1 MNRTVGNRYV
11 NYCLLC
17 SFSANTPVYDIVFAL
32 GATGQSRSTIFD
44 LQKNLVEKIINFPST
59 AERNYGLIQYGPT
72 ANIRSRLGEFTN
84 DTSFLQTVNG
94 LTLPDSEYVDLTSVL
109 NLAPDLFRS
118 SASDSNKILVIFI
131 NSLLPYDVSALA
143 TAARGLNGRD
153 VKIVVVNT
161 GIRTDHSN
169 WLPIPSLVVSADPR
183 NSDQRR
189 TVYQIG
195 NLVYRGK
202 YDCYILFCSSG
213 TR

>member
-1 MNRTVGNRYV
+1 M
-11 NYCLLC
+11 
-17 SFSANTPVYDIVFAL
+17 

-59 AERNYGLIQYGPT
+59 AERNYGLIQYSPA
-72 ANIRSRLGEFTN
+72 ANIQSRLGEFTN

-109 NLAPDLFRS
+109 NLAPDLFQS
-118 SASDSNKILVIFI
+118 SASDSNKILVLFT
-131 NSLLPYDVSALA
+131 NSPLPYDVSALA

-153 VKIVVVNT
+153 VNIVVVNT

-169 WLPIPSLVVSADPR
+169 WLPISSLVVSADPR

-202 YDCYILFCSSG
+202 YNGYILFCSSG